1 MKVSYIFNVKYTKEF
16 YTTTSC
22 LSVGPKPV
30 FGIESNLGVS
40 RFFFSEIKTSF
51 FFKFLKNF
59 HMFPHSLGE
68 TNFQKA

>member
-30 FGIESNLGVS
+30 FGIESNLGVGI
-40 RFFFSEIKTSF
+40 RAEFFFAETETF
-51 FFKFLKNF
+51 FSSNF
-59 HMFPHSLGE
+59 
-68 TNFQKA
+68 